1 MAEVLEKIIYNVL
14 TAIYEST
21 AFSLCLAF
29 FFMYFYLEAK
39 DHGVKKTVLRWK
51 EEFKNSPAFKKVFLF
66 AFYLSLLLF
75 RTLFNREIWIHPL
88 RDIMGGWSF
97 YSSNGQL
104 SGENI
109 ENIALFVPYAFLL
122 LFTFESKIHEWS
134 RKGYLFI
141 KTVLF
146 TFIFSC
152 CIEFAQMF
160 FSLGTFQFSDMVFN
174 TLGGFIGATLYMLVY
189 KKIKRS

>member
-1 MAEVLEKIIYNVL
+1 MAEILEKIIYNVL

-29 FFMYFYLEAK
+29 FFMFFYLEVK
-39 DHGVKKTVLRWK
+39 EQGVKQALLRWK
-51 EEFKNSPAFKKVFLF
+51 EEFKNSASFKKVFLF
-66 AFYLSLLLF
+66 SFYLSLLLF

-109 ENIALFVPYAFLL
+109 ENITLFVPYAFLL
-122 LFTFESKIHEWS
+122 LFTFENKIRAWY
-134 RKGYLFI
+134 RNGYLFI
-141 KTVLF
+141 KMVIF
-146 TFIFSC
+146 TFAFSC
-152 CIEFAQMF
+152 FIEFAQMF

-174 TLGGFIGATLYMLVY
+174 TLGGLIGTILYMMVY
-189 KKIKRS
+189 MKIKRS